1 MRNDQLFSVLENID
15 ERYIDESENYKAQ
28 KKDSDFI
35 RYIGLAA
42 AAVLI
47 MGTVGIVLFLNG
59 RSQAIIETEGI
70 EETVQETIAV
80 VQTQATEPSNLT
92 PTEAYDDFDKRIER
106 ITGAPENKDLMGL
119 GDFRIDVE
127 TNKSSGMKRLL
138 FVLCE
143 DESVIAECGRC
154 RGTFGEGEAYSLTD
168 IDGDGVSELVC
179 NEQFATGVERVTIYR
194 NNNGTVE
201 YGLVREEYVREKFG
215 IDQLSSPSQ
224 IVEVYD
230 SELNVICVTL
240 IGNEDEDKVI
250 EISLDE
256 VEAFEFLPYEF
267 IG

>member
-1 MRNDQLFSVLENID
+1 MRNDQLFAVLENID

-28 KKDSDFI
+28 KKDNNFI

-47 MGTVGIVLFLNG
+47 MCTVGIVLFING

-92 PTEAYDDFDKRIER
+92 PTEAYDDFDKQIER

-143 DESVIAECGRC
+143 DESIIAECGRC
-154 RGTFGEGEAYSLTD
+154 RGPFGQGEAYLLTD

-179 NEQFATGVERVTIYR
+179 NEQYATGAERVAIYR

-201 YGLVREEYVREKFG
+201 CGLIREDYIREKFG
-215 IDQLSSPSQ
+215 LSQLSSSSQ
-224 IVEVYD
+224 VVEIYD
-230 SELNVICVTL
+230 FELNAIRVT
-240 IGNEDEDKVI
+240 IIENGGEDRRIDI
-250 EISLDE
+250 RLDDA
-256 VEAFEFLPYEF
+256 EAFEFLPYEF
-267 IG
+267 CG